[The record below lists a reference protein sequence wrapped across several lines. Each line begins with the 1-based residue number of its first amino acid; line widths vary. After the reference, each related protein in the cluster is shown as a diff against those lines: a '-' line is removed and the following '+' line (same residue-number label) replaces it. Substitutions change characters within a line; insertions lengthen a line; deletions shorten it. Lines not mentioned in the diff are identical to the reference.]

1 MPNKKKIRVKVKKRR
16 LKIKNIL
23 ETLQMLNLEISV
35 LDYSEDITKEIDKS
49 KSLELVKKYT
59 FQ

>member
-1 MPNKKKIRVKVKKRR
+1 MYNCDKKIMKMNL

-23 ETLQMLNLEISV
+23 ETLQMLNLEIPV

>member
-1 MPNKKKIRVKVKKRR
+1 MYNCDKGIMKMNL

-23 ETLQMLNLEISV
+23 ETLQMLNLEIPV